1 MDEIDKR
8 ILNMIQTEFPVV
20 PEPYAAIAE
29 AVGTGEEDALG
40 RVARMKNSGLIRRIG
55 AIFETRKLGFVSGLC
70 AARVADDRVASFVGI
85 VNAHVGVT
93 HNYRRSDDYNIW
105 FTIIAPTEADLQA
118 FLNEIREKTGVADIL
133 CMRAVRTFKVNA
145 HFEV

>member
-1 MDEIDKR
+1 MDDIDKR
-8 ILNMIQTEFPVV
+8 ILNLMQAEFPVV

-29 AVGTGEEDALG
+29 AVGVGEDDVLA
-40 RVARMKNSGLIRRIG
+40 RVARMKKSGLIRRIG

-70 AARVADDRVASFVGI
+70 AARVPDDQVPSFVNV
-85 VNAHVGVT
+85 VNAYVGVT
-93 HNYRRSDDYNIW
+93 HNYRRNDDYNIW
-105 FTIIAPTEADLQA
+105 FTIIAPAEEDLQS
-118 FLNEIREKTGVADIL
+118 FLNEIQEKTGVTDIL